1 MKLFFL
7 NKLDY
12 EIWANEAIISSM
24 SNLQNEDNR
33 CNFLLSHILAARVV
47 WLERIKDETTTKAIW
62 TSQSFDACKT
72 LNIDIDTQYSKYLTS
87 LDDKDFQTTIPY
99 KNLKQEQFSNTLAE
113 IIHHVFNHSSYHRG
127 QIVSRLK
134 ELGAPIP
141 ITDYIV
147 FSRS

>member
-12 EIWANEAIISSM
+12 EIWANEAIIISLST
-24 SNLQNEDNR
+24 LQNEDNR

-87 LDDKDFQTTIPY
+87 LDDKDFQTTISY